1 MLRLEQ
7 QSIFNVSNLL
17 QKAKVARELREAAG
31 ISDSVEVRQDREAP
45 PFDTRLVGKWL
56 EVCWPYKEDGRTV
69 KIWAAGRV
77 KRVADG
83 LTDKRSPRARKI
95 LPAGMLLWAWDA
107 DPEYDEPAGERWIA
121 FLPEKWNK
129 PVSYGWRLDPRELG
143 ATGPPRTPLIEEEEE
158 EDEEAPCARR

>member
-17 QKAKVARELREAAG
+17 EKAKAARERREAAG

-69 KIWAAGRV
+69 KIWATGRV

-95 LPAGMLLWAWDA
+95 LPAGMLL
-107 DPEYDEPAGERWIA
+107 
-121 FLPEKWNK
+121 
-129 PVSYGWRLDPRELG
+129 
-143 ATGPPRTPLIEEEEE
+143 
-158 EDEEAPCARR
+158 

>member
-17 QKAKVARELREAAG
+17 PKAKVARELREAAG

-121 FLPEKWNK
+121 FLPEKWNR

-158 EDEEAPCARR
+158 EEAPRARR